1 MFALTVLT
9 GLATFSQ
16 TEELTKTYFAEGE
29 KKKSPFKSRQSAGSA
44 ISENYFVDLE
54 TLHTKAWQDNI
65 KTNQRHLGYKSEPFC
80 C

>member
-29 KKKSPFKSRQSAGSA
+29 KKRALSRADRVLVVLLVKIILLTWKLYTQ
-44 ISENYFVDLE
+44 
-54 TLHTKAWQDNI
+54 K
-65 KTNQRHLGYKSEPFC
+65 LGRIT
-80 C
+80 

>member
-1 MFALTVLT
+1 MFALTILT
-9 GLATFSQ
+9 GLAPFSQ

-29 KKKSPFKSRQSAGSA
+29 KRALSRADSAGSA

-65 KTNQRHLGYKSEPFC
+65 KSNQQHLG
-80 C
+80 